1 MRKIILI
8 IILLLLTACSTEAV
22 QNTVAENTATPMPTL
37 LPRERP
43 SDFQVSYYWETG
55 SLPPPYFYSYTITI
69 GPGAEGTIKFE
80 PGYSTY
86 DPPTWVE
93 DFQLSESD
101 LDLLYEELY
110 QANIFVGEW
119 QQKEDIPIGGSAD
132 KMAVTAYGRVYS
144 VPSYVEGEEKSKAV
158 REIYKEI
165 EAFVPQ
171 EIWDKLNEQ
180 HDEYVLEHED
190 EE

>member
-1 MRKIILI
+1 MRKILLI
-8 IILLLLTACSTEAV
+8 IFLLLLISCSTQAV
-22 QNTVAENTATPMPTL
+22 EDTATPMPTATL
-37 LPRERP
+37 LPREKP

-69 GPGAEGTIKFE
+69 GPSAEGTITFE

-110 QANIFVGEW
+110 DANVFEGEW
-119 QQKEDIPIGGSAD
+119 HQKEDIPVGGSAD
-132 KMAVTAYGRVYS
+132 KMAVIAYGRDYS
-144 VPSYVEGEEKSKAV
+144 IPIYVEGEEKSKSIKKV
-158 REIYKEI
+158 YEEI
-165 EAFVPQ
+165 ETLVPQ